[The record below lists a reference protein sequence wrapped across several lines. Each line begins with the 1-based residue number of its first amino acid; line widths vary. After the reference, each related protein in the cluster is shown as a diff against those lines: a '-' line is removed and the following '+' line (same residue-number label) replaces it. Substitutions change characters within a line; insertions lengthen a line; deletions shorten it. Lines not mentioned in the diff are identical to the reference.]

1 MHCAFLGTEV
11 VWPDK
16 GQGKK
21 KAYTSKPPP
30 LHLWARKIKQTR
42 HDIFGYPAC
51 PGYNI
56 AVSLQ
61 GTDARWFLKSRWSR
75 FERLQKA
82 VRQELAG
89 QEADLPLLSSK
100 TGEDAVGASILNA
113 RGWLNPLDPELVELR
128 RVAVQSFINALI
140 ERPAVLRSAAFMDFL
155 LPGEAVVA
163 AEAAVAGAG
172 LSEGGDAHSVQKKKL
187 DVVLPDPIP
196 WSDGWLSPA
205 EGVADIWA
213 DEGVLAE
220 DLAKPLAPSA
230 EHWQDRPRQRCTLN
244 QLVARL
250 TSAGVLDAEFER
262 TYSAQFL
269 CQLPR
274 SFEAISRPFLTVFS
288 IFSPFS
294 PPWPQDS
301 GNRHQD
307 LEKRFEPVEKWRGKR
322 SRSRDLLRGV
332 GIFLAT
338 FRSVATPHELL
349 ARLWQRFAL
358 PVEDV
363 VLKSRALDYPG
374 GLDALALAVG

>member
-1 MHCAFLGTEV
+1 M
-11 VWPDK
+11 
-16 GQGKK
+16 
-21 KAYTSKPPP
+21 
-30 LHLWARKIKQTR
+30 WARKIKQTR

-51 PGYNI
+51 PGYHI

-274 SFEAISRPFLTVFS
+274 SF
-288 IFSPFS
+288 
-294 PPWPQDS
+294 
-301 GNRHQD
+301 
-307 LEKRFEPVEKWRGKR
+307 
-322 SRSRDLLRGV
+322 
-332 GIFLAT
+332 
-338 FRSVATPHELL
+338 
-349 ARLWQRFAL
+349 
-358 PVEDV
+358 
-363 VLKSRALDYPG
+363 
-374 GLDALALAVG
+374 

>member
-1 MHCAFLGTEV
+1 
-11 VWPDK
+11 
-16 GQGKK
+16 
-21 KAYTSKPPP
+21 
-30 LHLWARKIKQTR
+30 
-42 HDIFGYPAC
+42 
-51 PGYNI
+51 
-56 AVSLQ
+56 
-61 GTDARWFLKSRWSR
+61 
-75 FERLQKA
+75 
-82 VRQELAG
+82 
-89 QEADLPLLSSK
+89 
-100 TGEDAVGASILNA
+100 
-113 RGWLNPLDPELVELR
+113 
-128 RVAVQSFINALI
+128 
-140 ERPAVLRSAAFMDFL
+140 MDFL

-274 SFEAISRPFLTVFS
+274 SF
-288 IFSPFS
+288 
-294 PPWPQDS
+294 
-301 GNRHQD
+301 
-307 LEKRFEPVEKWRGKR
+307 
-322 SRSRDLLRGV
+322 
-332 GIFLAT
+332 
-338 FRSVATPHELL
+338 
-349 ARLWQRFAL
+349 
-358 PVEDV
+358 
-363 VLKSRALDYPG
+363 
-374 GLDALALAVG
+374 